1 MDSAT
6 GAEIFS
12 EKEWRVLV
20 SKISLSPRQ
29 TEVIQL
35 LFKGHS
41 DKQIARE
48 LKIAVPTVRTHLTRL
63 FSRFD
68 LQDRHELILH
78 VICLFREG
86 CRTKGNRNGCPRW
99 LSNMKKLNSDK

>member
-1 MDSAT
+1 MDST
-6 GAEIFS
+6 VDTEIFS
-12 EKEWRVLV
+12 ESEWTVLFNEL
-20 SKISLSPRQ
+20 SLSPRQ

-48 LKIAVPTVRTHLTRL
+48 LQIAVPTVRTHLTRL

-78 VICLFREG
+78 IVHYFRKG
-86 CRTKGNRNGCPRW
+86 CRTNGNGCPGW
-99 LSNMKKLNSDK
+99 LSNMTTLNPG